1 MFKIELILCKIKTLY
16 VFHNTKHHVHY
27 SARVIEPKMIRGPGR
42 IVIAR
47 GCTVNASGG
56 LFLGGHV
63 HLSENAC
70 IFSVGFDYDQYTA
83 DGTRR
88 HRPQE
93 VVFAGNAWVTA
104 GVYIPPGTIVSADN
118 TVVVNPKPVMLSS

>member
-1 MFKIELILCKIKTLY
+1 MVKYEVSLPVNSSFFKHIMFKIELILCKIKTLY

-70 IFSVGFDYDQYTA
+70 IF
-83 DGTRR
+83 
-88 HRPQE
+88 
-93 VVFAGNAWVTA
+93 
-104 GVYIPPGTIVSADN
+104 
-118 TVVVNPKPVMLSS
+118 